1 MKLYSAPGTCAT
13 AMHIALEWIG
23 KPYEVEHLDFA
34 GMKSPEYLK
43 LNPSGVVPTLVDGDL
58 ALPEGMA
65 ILLHLVDQNPDAN
78 IGPAF
83 GSKDRTELHRWLVYL
98 SGTLHPYFWPFF
110 MPMRFTTDNSGHDAV
125 KGASRILV
133 EKALTQI
140 DEHLEGREWMV
151 GDNKSVADAFL
162 YPMAN
167 WAYGWPKSTA
177 SYPNIDR
184 IIRKLA
190 ADPAVLA
197 VHAAQ
202 GTSPKVEIAQAA

>member
-1 MKLYSAPGTCAT
+1 
-13 AMHIALEWIG
+13 MHIALEWIG
-23 KPYEVEHLDFA
+23 KPYEVEHLVFA

-43 LNPSGVVPTLVDGDL
+43 LNPSGVVPTLVDGDM

-83 GSKDRTELHRWLVYL
+83 GSEDRTELHRWLVYL

-110 MPMRFTTDNSGHDAV
+110 MPMRFTTDESGYDAV
-125 KGASRILV
+125 KEASQILV
-133 EKALTQI
+133 DKALTQI

-151 GDNKSVADAFL
+151 GESRSVADAFL
-162 YPMAN
+162 YPMAG
-167 WAYGWPKSTA
+167 WAYGFAKSTA
-177 SYPNIDR
+177 EYPNIDR

-190 ADPAVLA
+190 ADPAVLK

>member
-23 KPYEVEHLDFA
+23 EPYEVEHLGFG
-34 GMKSPEYLK
+34 GMKSPEYMK

-83 GSKDRTELHRWLVYL
+83 GSKDRTEMHKWLVYI
-98 SGTLHPYFWPFF
+98 SGTLHPYFWPYF
-110 MPMRFTTDNSGHDAV
+110 MPMRFTTNENGYGEVTDAAT
-125 KGASRILV
+125 KLV
-133 EKALTQI
+133 EKALTLI
-140 DEHLEGREWMV
+140 DQHLEGRDWMV
-151 GDNKSVADAFL
+151 GDSKSVVDAFL
-162 YPMAN
+162 YPMAS
-167 WAYGWPKSTA
+167 WAYGFDKPMSDYK
-177 SYPNIDR
+177 NISR
-184 IIRKLA
+184 LMAKLA
-190 ADPAVLA
+190 DDPAVQA

-202 GTSPKVEIAQAA
+202 GTKSKIAVAA